1 MPPPEMSYSPAYH
14 QAQGPLGTARSTISP
29 MPRQSLERPEPSYPG
44 RPHPSSAAEWTGHD
58 DSPRMSGPRGSL
70 AYSPEAS
77 RRASRVS
84 DDTAAAVTRVSMTS
98 GAVIKEDRSRESCVD
113 QPSLMSAEH
122 SGTARTHKRGA
133 STEAPANYD
142 QDAPLMLFRLSG
154 PIQIYSFAACV
165 YTCCALV
172 FAVLVSPLRLCSLSP
187 FVSNTSFKNQLCD
200 LLSPALHTH
209 ERLVHMRP
217 PASDRSLS
225 TQWIHSDP
233 DLEEP
238 AIVTDSSRDYS
249 IPMSIAVLLLS
260 PFLSIAILLFAWT
273 AASFW
278 IFTMVMGN
286 PDGTERKDDGR
297 TAVLGVCKWWQT
309 WLGKARR
316 LS

>member
-1 MPPPEMSYSPAYH
+1 
-14 QAQGPLGTARSTISP
+14 
-29 MPRQSLERPEPSYPG
+29 
-44 RPHPSSAAEWTGHD
+44 
-58 DSPRMSGPRGSL
+58 
-70 AYSPEAS
+70 
-77 RRASRVS
+77 
-84 DDTAAAVTRVSMTS
+84 MTS
-98 GAVIKEDRSRESCVD
+98 GAVIKEDRPRGSWAD
-113 QPSLMSAEH
+113 QPSLMSAEN
-122 SGTARTHKRGA
+122 SGTTRTHKRGA
-133 STEAPANYD
+133 STAAPANYD
-142 QDAPLMLFRLSG
+142 QDAPLMLVSLSREMLESIYRFLTGLLQFRLSG

-187 FVSNTSFKNQLCD
+187 SLRNTSFKNQLCD
-200 LLSPALHTH
+200 FLSPALHIH

-233 DLEEP
+233 DSDEP
-238 AIVTDSSRDYS
+238 AIVTGSSRDYC
-249 IPMSIAVLLLS
+249 IPMSITVLLLS
-260 PFLSIAILLFAWT
+260 PFFSIAILLFAWT
-273 AASFW
+273 AAFFW

-309 WLGKARR
+309 WLGKARK